1 MNSSTDHSSTPHLF
15 LNAQFET
22 PSAYDEATRTN
33 TNQESG
39 TSVTSTPTTVIE
51 RHCFDV
57 SNCQEAVIGLGKSVE
72 PIKPQPGDYTYSG
85 MHDHGPLP
93 LPKEGGPFAQLIG
106 FVNAAKKA
114 SDRYLTELIE
124 REKMLAAAKKAT
136 GGVEGDGDTKQQK
149 SKRKRGAAKS

>member
-72 PIKPQPGDYTYSG
+72 PIKVCCLGSVVFLCTTCTNKRTAHALSPQRT
-85 MHDHGPLP
+85 
-93 LPKEGGPFAQLIG
+93 
-106 FVNAAKKA
+106 AATT
-114 SDRYLTELIE
+114 R
-124 REKMLAAAKKAT
+124 
-136 GGVEGDGDTKQQK
+136 
-149 SKRKRGAAKS
+149 

>member
-1 MNSSTDHSSTPHLF
+1 MWCFCVLRV
-15 LNAQFET
+15 
-22 PSAYDEATRTN
+22 RTN
-33 TNQESG
+33 ELLTLSLPNVPQ
-39 TSVTSTPTTVIE
+39 
-51 RHCFDV
+51 
-57 SNCQEAVIGLGKSVE
+57 
-72 PIKPQPGDYTYSG
+72 PQPGDYTYSG

-93 LPKEGGPFAQLIG
+93 LPKEGGQFAQLIG

-136 GGVEGDGDTKQQK
+136 GAVEGDGDTKQQK